1 MSSSYP
7 NTSSQRTSMSSS
19 TSSSSSPPAYQSLRD
34 EYRSQEFADPVTAY
48 TMFMREYTRRQM
60 DSALRSD
67 GSSNTPDKAETGYA
81 SKAGIKA

>member
-1 MSSSYP
+1 MSSS
-7 NTSSQRTSMSSS
+7 SH
-19 TSSSSSPPAYQSLRD
+19 SSSPPAYQTLQD
-34 EYRSQEFADPVTAY
+34 DYRSQEFADPVTAY

-67 GSSNTPDKAETGYA
+67 AASNAADKADGGYT